1 MSQQGKLDPVR
12 TIDVK
17 FRRDAQPG
25 SMKRNSDFILPGTDK
40 EYAALGA
47 DGDKA
52 NPLPHIWGKKYNRS
66 GMDAHSVS
74 REHPC
79 HQGLNSYRRTG
90 KCS

>member
-25 SMKRNSDFILPGTDK
+25 SMKRNSNFMLPGTDK
-40 EYAALGA
+40 KYAALGA

-52 NPLPHIWGKKYNRS
+52 NHYAQQKIYVIII
-66 GMDAHSVS
+66 M
-74 REHPC
+74 E
-79 HQGLNSYRRTG
+79 
-90 KCS
+90 